1 MTLLHI
7 RLSLTLANSSSRVY
21 DDIAFVAIG
30 NFDTTSSVSLI
41 FKASWLGMALLSDSI
56 CIVSKYHLA
65 TKPGSIGV
73 CVFFLLLW
81 GRLWGTTSGVSFLRY
96 NVPVC

>member
-30 NFDTTSSVSLI
+30 NFDTTSSVSFI
-41 FKASWLGMALLSDSI
+41 FKASWLGMALLSESI
-56 CIVSKYHLA
+56 CIASKHHLFA

-73 CVFFLLLW
+73 CVSFFVA
-81 GRLWGTTSGVSFLRY
+81 GTTLGDDFGGLL
-96 NVPVC
+96 P